1 MSLGQRGWIIGLLAA
16 TLVACTEEKPA
27 DVSLSVLATRQAA
40 YSGKQIDTRG
50 VVRTFETPRHYW
62 IEDDDLNRVEVLP
75 AERIAPYLGE
85 RVRIG
90 GRFHYAPS
98 EGRRL
103 EVERIE
109 VIDGTR

>member
-1 MSLGQRGWIIGLLAA
+1 MIA
-16 TLVACTEEKPA
+16 LVACADDKPA

-40 YSGKQIDTRG
+40 YSGKQVDTRG

-85 RVRIG
+85 RVRVG